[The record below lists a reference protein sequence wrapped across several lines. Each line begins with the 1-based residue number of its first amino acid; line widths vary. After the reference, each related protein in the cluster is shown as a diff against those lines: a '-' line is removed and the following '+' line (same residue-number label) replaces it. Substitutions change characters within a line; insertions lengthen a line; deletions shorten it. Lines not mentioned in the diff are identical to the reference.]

1 MEVSVE
7 PCEDGNYFCNARFG
21 AHLENSLYEA
31 NVDTTLF
38 VEDIY
43 KSLSFQ
49 LNPNIMHISIV
60 SYVVAVLVTFRQC
73 LYGHGVF
80 S

>member
-1 MEVSVE
+1 MEIIFVTL
-7 PCEDGNYFCNARFG
+7 GLGLTWN
-21 AHLENSLYEA
+21 NSLYEA

-73 LYGHGVF
+73 LDGHGFYGVF